1 MNCPVPDR
9 RPNSRSVQSK
19 PNLLCWLTCDGVHI
33 DPASGKHTILGIF
46 SNIRAHQFPVTH
58 PFMVWFLTVTD
69 CAAGPHRMKISLGL
83 DATNPTPL
91 IERPFESQGPLQRIN
106 LINEI
111 NNLTLPE
118 AGDYSIVIEIDDEPL
133 LATNLTVTS

>member
-1 MNCPVPDR
+1 M
-9 RPNSRSVQSK
+9 QSK

-111 NNLTLPE
+111 NHLTFPE
-118 AGDYSIVIEIDDEPL
+118 PGDYSIVIEIDDEPL
-133 LATNLTVTS
+133 LATNLTVTT